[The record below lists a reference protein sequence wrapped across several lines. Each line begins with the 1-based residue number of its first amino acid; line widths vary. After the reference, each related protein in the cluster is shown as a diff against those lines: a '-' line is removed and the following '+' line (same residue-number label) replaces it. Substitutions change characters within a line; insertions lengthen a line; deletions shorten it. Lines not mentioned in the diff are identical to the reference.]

1 MDKIRLLVIDEKK
14 STVEIEVDKYQ
25 FRRLGIDVNQLK
37 EHKYK
42 SELNSTVTNFLKSFK
57 ERKD

>member
-14 STVEIEVDKYQ
+14 STIEIEIDKYQ
-25 FRRLGIDVNQLK
+25 FKRLGIDVSQLK

-57 ERKD
+57 EGKD

>member
-14 STVEIEVDKYQ
+14 STIEIEVDKYQ
-25 FRRLGIDVNQLK
+25 FKRLGIDVSQLK
-37 EHKYK
+37 GHKYK

-57 ERKD
+57 ERND